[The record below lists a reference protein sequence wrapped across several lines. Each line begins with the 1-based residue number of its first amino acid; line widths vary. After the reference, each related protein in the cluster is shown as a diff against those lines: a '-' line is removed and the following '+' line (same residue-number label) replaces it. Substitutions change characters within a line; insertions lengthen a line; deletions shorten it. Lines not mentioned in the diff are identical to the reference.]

1 LCSVTDVE
9 SGEIV
14 ATIGESYMFKLTL
27 NNQYCVE
34 CAAGMDRTGVL
45 ALAICCDTCYDDSH
59 Q

>member
-1 LCSVTDVE
+1 
-9 SGEIV
+9 V